1 MTRFLAG
8 KLAQYMVVLLLALTL
23 NFLLPRLMPG
33 GPAQFLLG
41 DETGTMTPEIRE
53 AIIADL
59 GLDQSMGRQYFAYI
73 RNLVRGDLGY
83 SFVRG
88 QPITKVIG
96 DRLPWTALL
105 AGSSLLL
112 STAAGVALGTI
123 AAWRRGRRT
132 DVGLL
137 VSTMFLASMP
147 VFWLGMMFIVLF
159 GIHLGWFPLFGLRT
173 AWASYT
179 GWAAVVDVAR
189 HLVMPVVTLSLHS
202 LFGTLM
208 IMRSSMVSVMGEDF
222 ILMARAKGVPVRGVI
237 YHHAMRNALLPV
249 VTHFML
255 GVGFVVG
262 GATVTETVFSFPG
275 IGRLLYEAVL
285 TRDYPVLQATFLIIT
300 VCVIV
305 ANILADLVY
314 PLLDPRVG
322 RAASA

>member
-8 KLAQYMVVLLLALTL
+8 KLAQYLIVLFLTL
-23 NFLLPRLMPG
+23 SLNFMLPRLMPG

-41 DETGTMTPEIRE
+41 DETGTLTPEIRE
-53 AIIADL
+53 AIIANL
-59 GLDQSMGRQYFAYI
+59 GLDKSMGQQYSAYI
-73 RNLVRGDLGY
+73 QNLLRGDLGY

-88 QPITKVIG
+88 EPITKVIG
-96 DRLPWTALL
+96 DRLPWTVLL
-105 AGSSLLL
+105 AGSSLIL
-112 STAAGVALGTI
+112 STVAGVALGTM
-123 AAWRRGRRT
+123 AAWRRGKRL

-137 VSTMFLASMP
+137 MSTMFLASMP

-159 GIHLGWFPLFGLRT
+159 GVHLRWFPLFGIRT

-179 GWAAVVDVAR
+179 GWAAVVDVVR

-208 IMRSSMVSVMGEDF
+208 IMRYSMVSVMGEDF
-222 ILMARAKGVPVRGVI
+222 VLMARAKGVPVRGVM

-285 TRDYPVLQATFLIIT
+285 TRDYPILQATFLIIT
-300 VCVIV
+300 VCVIA

-314 PLLDPRVG
+314 PLLDPRVR